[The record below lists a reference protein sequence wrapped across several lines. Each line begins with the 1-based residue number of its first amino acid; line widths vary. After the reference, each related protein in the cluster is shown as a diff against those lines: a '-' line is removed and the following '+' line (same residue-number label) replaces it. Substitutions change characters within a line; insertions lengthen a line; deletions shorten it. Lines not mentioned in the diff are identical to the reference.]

1 MVEGRQINEWNHTAQ
16 MLAMFANAFRNPRSR
31 PFSPLDF
38 HPFYRRE
45 TPTITLAEL
54 AAKAGFT
61 TEKREVS
68 DG

>member
-16 MLAMFANAFRNPRSR
+16 LLAMLANTFRDPRHR
-31 PFSPLDF
+31 PLSPLDF

-45 TPTITLAEL
+45 VPTISLAEL

-61 TEKREVS
+61 TQKQETT